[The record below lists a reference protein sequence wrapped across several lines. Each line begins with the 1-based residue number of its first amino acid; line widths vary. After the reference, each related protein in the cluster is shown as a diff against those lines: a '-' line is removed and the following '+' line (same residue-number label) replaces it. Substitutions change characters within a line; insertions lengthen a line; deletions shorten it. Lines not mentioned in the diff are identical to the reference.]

1 MKVTSFFCKNT
12 HADSLPR
19 AAPQVPKV
27 GAPAR
32 RRPQAQTAQTQTAQ
46 AQPQPSR
53 KKLVRDAQSAS
64 SEQLL
69 TTLLT
74 QMMLKGT
81 LAKKHGE
88 NVVTGYAD
96 NVKPD
101 ALAPVRSRV
110 QYRKDAADAD
120 MRDAMRSM
128 LAAGGAA
135 AAVAGPQAPPAFPGR
150 EPTPPPGAWD

>member
-1 MKVTSFFCKNT
+1 MPTPYHELRRKYPKWA
-12 HADSLPR
+12 HRRDADR
-19 AAPQVPKV
+19 KHKRRK
-27 GAPAR
+27 R
-32 RRPQAQTAQTQTAQ
+32 RRRKRSRSR
-46 AQPQPSR
+46 SR

-150 EPTPPPGAWD
+150 EATPPPGSAWG